1 MKNLNEKLVMKN
13 AGVLTFILALMVL
26 SCSRPAFKAKWTT
39 ENAPDVFTARFE
51 TSKGNFDVEIHKAW
65 SPKAADRFYQ
75 LVRHHFYDNM
85 LFYRVVPNF
94 VVQFGNSD
102 TTTMNHWEKYKVPDE
117 EVIKSNLKGTMSFA
131 RDGKET
137 RGNDLFINLKD
148 NVRLDTLTYN
158 GVRGFPVFG
167 IVTKG
172 MDVVDSIY
180 SGYGDKPMSILDT
193 LYTNRT
199 HFLKTFPKLDLIKK
213 AFILKIE

>member
-1 MKNLNEKLVMKN
+1 MKNT
-13 AGVLTFILALMVL
+13 GILTFIIALMVL
-26 SCSRPAFKAKWTT
+26 SCSRPTFKAKWTT
-39 ENAPDVFTARFE
+39 ETAPDVFTARFE
-51 TSKGNFDVEIHKAW
+51 TSKGNFDVEIHRAW

-102 TTTMNHWEKYKVPDE
+102 TATFKHWEKYKVPDE

-137 RGNDLFINLKD
+137 RGNDLFINLQD
-148 NVRLDTLTYN
+148 NVRLDTIMYN

-167 IVTKG
+167 VVTKG
-172 MDVVDSIY
+172 MDVVESIY
-180 SGYGDKPMSILDT
+180 SGYGDETMSKLDT
-193 LYTNRT
+193 LYLNRA
-199 HFLKTFPKLDLIKK
+199 HFLKTFPKLDSIKK
-213 AFILKIE
+213 AFILTTE